1 MALLLLPAQPTVS
14 NDDAGELR
22 APRAAATAA
31 ARS

>member
-22 APRAAATAA
+22 APRSAATAA
-31 ARS
+31 VRS